1 MTRKRLRSFC
11 VLFCIGGGCYN
22 LIEILWRGHS
32 HWSMFF
38 VGGSCFHLIGKI
50 GKRLKGR
57 SLALIGTACSAAV
70 TVVEYVSG
78 CLVNLHWKLDV
89 WNYSK
94 RPFNLH
100 GQVCLLYSVLWGV
113 LSLLAVPLYKLLE
126 NRLMMT
132 RRSSSV

>member
-1 MTRKRLRSFC
+1 MARKRPGSFC

-38 VGGSCFHLIGKI
+38 VGGSCFHLIGEI

-78 CLVNLHWKLDV
+78 CLVNRFWKLGV
-89 WNYSK
+89 WDYSQ

-100 GQVCLLYSVLWGV
+100 GQVCLLYSALWGV
-113 LSLLAVPLYKLLE
+113 LSLLAVPLYRLLE
-126 NRLMMT
+126 SQLTMT
-132 RRSSSV
+132 QHSSSK